1 MMWLE
6 THAVLHSGR
15 QQIST
20 AFRAGRIA
28 ALVAACLAAGCD
40 GAGDEARREYFKALE
55 LSKTGQPLEEQ
66 LAHVDRAVRLVPNS
80 ATYLEHR
87 ANLLFAV
94 IRLAEARVDY
104 DRAVEL
110 ADRPYLRFERA
121 DLLCALGEYDAALAD
136 LDRAIGAQP
145 ENTQFYPRR
154 ALARLA
160 TKRVAE
166 AREDVD
172 HAIASSRA
180 GSSERYARAAVLMM
194 EGRFAD
200 ALADLDA
207 AVAHSSDPSHGALPR
222 TLRLLAYA
230 ALGQRERAAAEFDGH
245 TLKAAEHWP
254 ELGYRY
260 WLAPRGCDN
269 AFITAQAGALVAK
282 AQAILDTRES
292 MPDSAGRS
300 QTGTEASR
308 RSARPAQLGPA
319 DRIP

>member
-1 MMWLE
+1 MWLE
-6 THAVLHSGR
+6 TKAALLSR
-15 QQIST
+15 QQQVST
-20 AFRAGRIA
+20 ALRSGPII
-28 ALVAACLAAGCD
+28 ALVAACLAAGCN

-66 LAHVDRAVRLVPNS
+66 LAHVDRAVRLVPTG
-80 ATYLEHR
+80 ATYIEKR

-94 IRLAEARVDY
+94 NRLAEARVDY

-160 TKRVAE
+160 RGRVAE
-166 AREDVD
+166 ARADVD
-172 HAIASSRA
+172 HAIVSSRA
-180 GSSERYARAAVLMM
+180 GSSERYARAAVLLM
-194 EGRFAD
+194 EGRFAE
-200 ALADLDA
+200 ALPDLDF

-222 TLRLLAYA
+222 TLRLLAYT
-230 ALGQRERAAAEFDGH
+230 ALDQRERAAGEFDRQ
-245 TLKAAEHWP
+245 TLKAAEFSP

-260 WLAPRGCDN
+260 WLVPRGCDN
-269 AFITAQAGALVAK
+269 AFVAAQAGELVAK
-282 AQAILDTRES
+282 AQSILAARES
-292 MPDSAGRS
+292 MPDSSGRS
-300 QTGTEASR
+300 QAGAEASHRAAPGR
-308 RSARPAQLGPA
+308 R
-319 DRIP
+319 